1 MRGNSMYVL
10 QHREM
15 NYHHIGLTS
24 SMNSDTEL
32 VLQTSKKG
40 EGKKIKQFFFF
51 FFRFVRQLRRL
62 QVSLL
67 L

>member
-51 FFRFVRQLRRL
+51 FLDL
-62 QVSLL
+62 SDN
-67 L
+67 